1 MKRFVMLI
9 ETEFH
14 SYNNATLAS
23 SNTHGITVVPVAL

>member
-14 SYNNATLAS
+14 SYNNGALAS
-23 SNTHGITVVPVAL
+23 SYTHGITVIPVAL